1 MTEPLLEARK
11 VSKRYGQVHALQGA
25 DFTVHPGEV
34 VALIGDNGAGKSTLV
49 KTLSGTVRPDG
60 GQILV
65 AGVPVELGSPLD
77 ARRHGVET
85 VYQDLALAPDLD
97 AAANLHLGRELYRPG
112 LLGRLG
118 VLDRAAMRRSA
129 VTAFAELGVDLRDVG
144 VPVASLS
151 GGQRQSVAVARAVA
165 FANRIIFMDEPTAAL
180 GVVQRGR
187 VLETIR
193 RVRDRGVSVVL
204 ISHNMPEVL
213 SVADRVEVLRLGR
226 RVAVFEAAHTSVEEL
241 VGAMTGAL
249 DPVPA
254 EPGPTGSG
262 STGPDPARSGPARSA
277 PAQSDPARSG
287 RDGSDATG
295 SGSAAPAAAGQP
307 SAPGK
312 PARPTPGSEDGAL

>member
-1 MTEPLLEARK
+1 MAEPLLEARR
-11 VSKRYGQVHALQGA
+11 VTKRFGHVRALQGA
-25 DFTVHPGEV
+25 DFTAFAGEV
-34 VALIGDNGAGKSTLV
+34 VALIGDNGAGKSSLV
-49 KTLSGTVRPDG
+49 KTLSGTMRPDG

-65 AGVPVELGSPLD
+65 DGTPVHMSSPLD
-77 ARRHGVET
+77 ARRHGIET

-97 AAANLHLGRELYRPG
+97 AAANLHLGRELYMGG
-112 LLGRLG
+112 LLGRLR

-129 VTAFAELGVDLRDVG
+129 VAAFAELGVDLQDVG

-187 VLETIR
+187 VLDTIK
-193 RVRDRGVSVVL
+193 RVRDRGISVVL

-226 RVAVFEAAHTSVEEL
+226 RVARFTAADTSVEEL

-249 DPVPA
+249 
-254 EPGPTGSG
+254 G
-262 STGPDPARSGPARSA
+262 
-277 PAQSDPARSG
+277 
-287 RDGSDATG
+287 
-295 SGSAAPAAAGQP
+295 
-307 SAPGK
+307 
-312 PARPTPGSEDGAL
+312 DGAPDDDGAAEGDTWPGDGGDDERAAHNVRKDGAA